1 MTVANPLLD
10 FSGLPRFEAIRPEHV
25 APALDVLL
33 AEAEAAV
40 SAAEQVQPVTW
51 QTFVTP
57 LDDATERLW
66 RAWGLVGHLQGVVNT
81 PELREAY
88 NSNLPRVTRF
98 ASVLGQNLALYRQYQ
113 ALAASPEAA
122 HFDEAQRKVLDNTL
136 RDFRLA
142 APSWRPRRSSV
153 LLRSRKNC
161 RRCRRSSRR
170 TCSTLPMPGR

>member
-81 PELREAY
+81 RSCA
-88 NSNLPRVTRF
+88 
-98 ASVLGQNLALYRQYQ
+98 
-113 ALAASPEAA
+113 
-122 HFDEAQRKVLDNTL
+122 
-136 RDFRLA
+136 
-142 APSWRPRRSSV
+142 RPTTAT
-153 LLRSRKNC
+153 C
-161 RRCRRSSRR
+161 R
-170 TCSTLPMPGR
+170 G

>member
-1 MTVANPLLD
+1 MTVANPCSI
-10 FSGLPRFEAIRPEHV
+10 FPACRASEAIRPEHV

-40 SAAEQVQPVTW
+40 SAAEQVQPVRW
-51 QTFVTP
+51 ETFVTP

-98 ASVLGQNLALYRQYQ
+98 ASALGQNLALYRQYQ
-113 ALAASPEAA
+113 ALASPEAA
-122 HFDEAQRKVLDNTL
+122 HFDEAQRKVLDNTCATSAW
-136 RDFRLA
+136 A
-142 APSWRPRRSSV
+142 APSWRPRPSSV